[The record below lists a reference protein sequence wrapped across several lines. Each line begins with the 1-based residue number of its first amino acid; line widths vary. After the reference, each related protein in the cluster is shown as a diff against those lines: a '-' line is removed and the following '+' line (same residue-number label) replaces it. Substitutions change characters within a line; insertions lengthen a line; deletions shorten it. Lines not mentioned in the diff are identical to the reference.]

1 MMEAQCQE
9 HMNREMAVFMSRR
22 LGAAGSLPGPVAA
35 SGGSVVPLGPVLK
48 TELRPLG
55 PVVPV
60 PAPRALGSSGGAVA
74 PLEAF
79 LTTRAVVPVC
89 PPQVQVMGSTDGGP
103 AVPVS
108 AGEVTP
114 FSRSEQ
120 QRLQQLRDSQRWAEQ
135 QQAILRVQ
143 ALPFVPGADRP
154 VGHIH

>member
-1 MMEAQCQE
+1 MMEAQYRE

-22 LGAAGSLPGPVAA
+22 LEAAGSLPGPSFVW
-35 SGGSVVPLGPVLK
+35 GGSVVPLGPVLK
-48 TELRPLG
+48 PELRPLG
-55 PVVPV
+55 PALPF
-60 PAPRALGSSGGAVA
+60 PAPRALGFSGGAVA
-74 PLEAF
+74 PLGAL

-89 PPQVQVMGSTDGGP
+89 PPQVQAMGSADGGP

-108 AGEVTP
+108 AGEVTA

-143 ALPFVPGADRP
+143 APPFVPGADRP
-154 VGHIH
+154 FSHKH

>member
-1 MMEAQCQE
+1 MMEAQYRE

-22 LGAAGSLPGPVAA
+22 LGAEGGLPGPVAV

-48 TELRPLG
+48 PELRPLG
-55 PVVPV
+55 PAVPV

-74 PLEAF
+74 PLGAL

-89 PPQVQVMGSTDGGP
+89 PPQVQALGTADGGP

-108 AGEVTP
+108 AGEVPT

-120 QRLQQLRDSQRWAEQ
+120 QRLQQLRDGQRWAEQ

-154 VGHIH
+154 VGHNQ